1 MLNFRCNSQSSQDT
15 SQLSE
20 NLENFSHNFV
30 CLDLKLLIIKL
41 KIRPKRKQPSNI
53 SIKILYT
60 FWYKIQ
66 WANILKIR
74 YIDDM
79 AISNIVTQTDYI
91 FRFSVSTNQR
101 WEQWSGEPIGGQSL
115 ACLCRLVLYWQNQT
129 GSLFSP
135 IGWCCYASSLIA

>member
-1 MLNFRCNSQSSQDT
+1 M
-15 SQLSE
+15 SE
-20 NLENFSHNFV
+20 NLGNFSHNFV

-79 AISNIVTQTDYI
+79 AILWLHHRLYFQISSLLQSEVRALIRRTNRRTEP
-91 FRFSVSTNQR
+91 VSAD
-101 WEQWSGEPIGGQSL
+101 WGMI
-115 ACLCRLVLYWQNQT
+115 LYWQNQNINIT
-129 GSLFSP
+129 HSLLSPLQSWALQRSEILISGHFSIYR
-135 IGWCCYASSLIA
+135 IG